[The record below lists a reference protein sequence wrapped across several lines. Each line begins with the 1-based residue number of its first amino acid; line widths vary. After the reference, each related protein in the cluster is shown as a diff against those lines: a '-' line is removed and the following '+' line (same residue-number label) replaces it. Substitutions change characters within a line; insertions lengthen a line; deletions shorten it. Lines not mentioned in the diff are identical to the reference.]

1 MTKKKVF
8 CFDFDGTLTSCDS
21 LLAFISYARGRRKLI
36 QALLF
41 FSPLLVLMKL
51 RLFPN
56 GRMKEMLFS
65 HFFKGVPLAEFDA
78 VCREFARADSHI
90 MRPDGMAA
98 VRMAAAGGAQVL
110 IVSAS
115 IDNWVAP
122 FFESMGNAS
131 PLVVGTRVESKKGRL
146 TGRFLTPNC
155 YGAEKVRR
163 IKSILKEPRDN
174 YFITA
179 FGDSRGDKEMFEYA
193 DKSYYRP
200 FN

>member
-1 MTKKKVF
+1 MRFSAGFHQLCARTPEAHTGIAVF
-8 CFDFDGTLTSCDS
+8 
-21 LLAFISYARGRRKLI
+21 LAVAGADET
-36 QALLF
+36 QAVSKRTHERNAF
-41 FSPLLVLMKL
+41 FA
-51 RLFPN
+51 
-56 GRMKEMLFS
+56 
-65 HFFKGVPLAEFDA
+65 FFKGVPLAEFDA

-131 PLVVGTRVESKKGRL
+131 PLVVGTRVESKKERL

>member
-1 MTKKKVF
+1 MKKKVF

-21 LLAFISYARGRRKLI
+21 LFAFISYACGRWRLLL
-36 QALLF
+36 ALLV

-56 GRMKEMLFS
+56 GRMKEMLFAY
-65 HFFKGVPLAEFDA
+65 FFKDMSVADFDN
-78 VCREFARADSHI
+78 VCREFARAGSHI

-98 VRMAAAGGAQVL
+98 VRRAAAGGAQVL

-131 PLVVGTRVESKKGRL
+131 PLVVGTRVESKNGRL

-200 FN
+200 FE